1 MALSSGDQLGHYK
14 IQSILGSWPHNSLCK
29 TGGNHQHK
37 YRLFNELPMLS
48 PGLTGAEQE
57 SEQEGSKKGA
67 SSRNSLGGLTLI

>member
-1 MALSSGDQLGHYK
+1 MMTV
-14 IQSILGSWPHNSLCK
+14 HNSLCK

-37 YRLFNELPMLS
+37 YRLFNELQMLS
-48 PGLTGAEQE
+48 PGLTGAEQESEQE